1 MYDLSGKVALVTGA
15 GGEHGFGRAI
25 ATRLAHEG
33 ADVAVND
40 VAANP
45 YGVGGG
51 AGPGGWGGLDAV
63 VREIEDAG
71 RGALAALADV
81 SDAAQVEGMVTQV
94 LERFGRI
101 DILVCNAG
109 SRPGRDRVPVVELSE
124 EAFDEVQRVNVKGTF
139 LCSRAVARHMLE
151 RGGGGKIIV
160 ISSTAGKRGQALYAA
175 YSASKFALVGFT
187 QALAQE
193 LGPAGVNVN
202 AICPGLAET
211 ERALQIAEA
220 VRPEGTSAGE
230 QLARM
235 VSDRSAATPLGRIT
249 EAGDVASMAAFL
261 ASSESDFLTGLALS
275 VSGGDVMF

>member
-1 MYDLSGKVALVTGA
+1 MYDLGGKVALVTGA

-40 VAANP
+40 IAANP
-45 YGVGGG
+45 YG
-51 AGPGGWGGLDAV
+51 AGSGGWGGLDAV
-63 VREIEDAG
+63 AREIEDGG
-71 RGALAALADV
+71 RGALGVVADV
-81 SDAAQVEGMVTQV
+81 SDGVQVDAMVAQV
-94 LERFGRI
+94 LDRFGRI
-101 DILVCNAG
+101 DILVNNAG